1 MAKLT
6 KDEFSKIAEILSPLD
21 KDPIR
26 NETLNPMSRVLRK
39 IKGLP
44 ELIPDKDEA
53 LNEVKEEPD
62 TIEGGI
68 ELADDAILESTT
80 PPQMKYFDENDVD
93 IDELLNDAPDLI
105 AGQSVTPKKEIIQD
119 TPPITQVDDDVNM
132 FGADDPFAMPS
143 ETQEEPA
150 DDLLAADDSLT
161 ESDPFGGFDDKL
173 DDSNADSIEEDPFA
187 MDDSGLVQKD
197 ESTDDPFGN
206 MEAVSEEDPF
216 GDVGTAFNKS
226 SVPNAMDTDPFADV
240 VPGGMDSEDDPFA
253 DLSDTSSSTEEDPF
267 GAIGQ
272 STEATVD
279 DPFSG
284 FNEDIGNANEDS
296 DPFAD
301 IGKES
306 LSVEDSFA
314 GLDDNDASSNEDSF
328 GDLGTI
334 SDGFGD
340 SNDLAGFD
348 DSTSSD
354 MFGDLDSSQPA
365 SDDSYDSSSSFDSSG
380 VDDDPFADI
389 QQSTGIGH
397 DFETENTVD
406 DFASSF
412 DDLGSGIGD
421 SNGDTSSSLD
431 VIDDAGPAT
440 ESSYDSLDEDLDS
453 LAQEE
458 EAEEDLSDEEL
469 AVILKYPPK
478 LKRTV
483 IDVITNDKLPKSEQR
498 ELVEL
503 IKSSQKPE
511 DIAAYLTEKLGYPVD
526 LYDKSGA
533 YSERGIP
540 VISTKPI
547 YTKEGELRRRE
558 LIKRTAL
565 MAAAGILLVVGLISS
580 YKYVLRPFQAARRN

>member
-240 VPGGMDSEDDPFA
+240 VPGGIGMDSEDDPFA

-267 GAIGQ
+267 GA
-272 STEATVD
+272 D
-279 DPFSG
+279 R
-284 FNEDIGNANEDS
+284 
-296 DPFAD
+296 
-301 IGKES
+301 K
-306 LSVEDSFA
+306 SV
-314 GLDDNDASSNEDSF
+314 
-328 GDLGTI
+328 
-334 SDGFGD
+334 
-340 SNDLAGFD
+340 
-348 DSTSSD
+348 
-354 MFGDLDSSQPA
+354 
-365 SDDSYDSSSSFDSSG
+365 
-380 VDDDPFADI
+380 V
-389 QQSTGIGH
+389 
-397 DFETENTVD
+397 
-406 DFASSF
+406 
-412 DDLGSGIGD
+412 
-421 SNGDTSSSLD
+421 
-431 VIDDAGPAT
+431 
-440 ESSYDSLDEDLDS
+440 
-453 LAQEE
+453 
-458 EAEEDLSDEEL
+458 
-469 AVILKYPPK
+469 
-478 LKRTV
+478 
-483 IDVITNDKLPKSEQR
+483 
-498 ELVEL
+498 
-503 IKSSQKPE
+503 
-511 DIAAYLTEKLGYPVD
+511 
-526 LYDKSGA
+526 
-533 YSERGIP
+533 
-540 VISTKPI
+540 
-547 YTKEGELRRRE
+547 
-558 LIKRTAL
+558 
-565 MAAAGILLVVGLISS
+565 
-580 YKYVLRPFQAARRN
+580 